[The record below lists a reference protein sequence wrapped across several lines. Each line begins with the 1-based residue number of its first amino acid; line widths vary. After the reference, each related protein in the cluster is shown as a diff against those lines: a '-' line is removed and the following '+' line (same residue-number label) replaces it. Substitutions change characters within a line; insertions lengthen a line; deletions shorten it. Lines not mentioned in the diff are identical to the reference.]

1 MSMRIHQCSLL
12 LASILSKIHQSL
24 SLQIIRRAN
33 EIGEDPLSL
42 SSRFCEEYLVDMTDL
57 QCLIPT
63 HQPRVTDH
71 VEQIKD
77 MITQVPPLLCLLC
90 C

>member
-1 MSMRIHQCSLL
+1 MRIHQCSLL
-12 LASILSKIHQSL
+12 LASILSKIHQPL

-77 MITQVPPLLCLLC
+77 MITQVPPCFVYFVVD
-90 C
+90 

>member
-1 MSMRIHQCSLL
+1 MRIHQCSLL

-71 VEQIKD
+71 LEQIKD

>member
-1 MSMRIHQCSLL
+1 MSMRMHQCSLL
-12 LASILSKIHQSL
+12 LASILSKIHKSL

>member
-1 MSMRIHQCSLL
+1 MRIHQCSLL